1 MLKPDA
7 RFIYITYRQ
16 PLFMKPLLNCE
27 AVDWN
32 IKADVL
38 GGTDSSFEYYGFVLT
53 KAALA
58 EASG

>member
-1 MLKPDA
+1 
-7 RFIYITYRQ
+7 
-16 PLFMKPLLNCE
+16 MKPLLNCE